1 MRTLVAYFT
10 WSGNTKEIAER
21 IARKTHGKLFRIE
34 REIPYSTDY
43 NTCAYT
49 EAKEEADKHLR
60 PAILGLLP
68 DLGEYDAVIVAFPI
82 WWYTMPAP
90 VMTFLESYTDW
101 QGKILP
107 RPASACWPLHRPSGS
122 QAIRLVNKMYCC
134 GPSGLWLTGS
144 GEGKSLWN
152 RLLLLKS

>member
-49 EAKEEADKHLR
+49 EAKEEADKHLK
-60 PAILGLLP
+60 PAILGPLP

-90 VMTFLESYTDW
+90 VMTFLESYIDW
-101 QGKILP
+101 QGKKLFVF
-107 RPASACWPLHRPSGS
+107 ANS
-122 QAIRLVNKMYCC
+122 
-134 GPSGLWLTGS
+134 
-144 GEGKSLWN
+144 
-152 RLLLLKS
+152 

>member
-10 WSGNTKEIAER
+10 WSGNTREIAER

-49 EAKEEADKHLR
+49 EAKEEADKHLK
-60 PAILGLLP
+60 PAILGPLP
-68 DLGEYDAVIVAFPI
+68 DLSEYDAVIVAFPI
-82 WWYTMPAP
+82 WWYTMPTP

-101 QGKILP
+101 QGKKLFVFANSYSDI
-107 RPASACWPLHRPSGS
+107 SS
-122 QAIRLVNKMYCC
+122 QFVNAIRDASECAIGADVKPGLYNKEIENLCTWVKKN
-134 GPSGLWLTGS
+134 GF
-144 GEGKSLWN
+144 
-152 RLLLLKS
+152 

>member
-49 EAKEEADKHLR
+49 EAKEEADKHLK
-60 PAILGLLP
+60 PAILEPLP
-68 DLGEYDAVIVAFPI
+68 DLSEYDAVIVAFPI

-90 VMTFLESYTDW
+90 VMTFLESCSDW
-101 QGKILP
+101 QGKKLFVFANSYSDI
-107 RPASACWPLHRPSGS
+107 SS
-122 QAIRLVNKMYCC
+122 QFVNAIRDASECAKGADVTPGLYNKEIDNLCTWVKKN
-134 GPSGLWLTGS
+134 GF
-144 GEGKSLWN
+144 
-152 RLLLLKS
+152 